1 MYIIIVGGGRV
12 GYYLTKT
19 LLDEGHEV
27 LIVEKEANICETIN
41 NELGSICL
49 RGDGCETATLAEVG
63 TERADMLV
71 AVTGEDPDNLVAC
84 QIAKH
89 KFSVNRTIARIRNP
103 QNEVLFKKL
112 GIDVTVSGT
121 NVILEYIEETFNY
134 DLQKT
139 LDDIRPHYH
148 FDETC
153 QGSVPQSII
162 AFLES
167 DDYEDAV
174 RKVISLGGDSDTMA
188 CIAGGIAQAYYKSIP
203 EYIVNKV
210 RKILDSELLK
220 IIDQFTERY
229 ILD

>member
-1 MYIIIVGGGRV
+1 MYIIIIGGGRV

-19 LLDEGHEV
+19 LLEEGHEV

-84 QIAKH
+84 QLAKH
-89 KFSVNRTIARIRNP
+89 KFNVPRTIARVRNP

-121 NVILEYIEETFNY
+121 NVILEYIEEDMPTHSLTHLLAIEDSGEEIVEIKIPAESNAVGKALRQFEIPE
-134 DLQKT
+134 DTRIILV
-139 LDDIRPHYH
+139 IRGGGKNRIATGNTVLKEG
-148 FDETC
+148 DR
-153 QGSVPQSII
+153 II
-162 AFLES
+162 AITTP
-167 DDYEDAV
+167 DTEDTLRETLTA
-174 RKVISLGGDSDTMA
+174 K
-188 CIAGGIAQAYYKSIP
+188 
-203 EYIVNKV
+203 E
-210 RKILDSELLK
+210 
-220 IIDQFTERY
+220 
-229 ILD
+229 